1 MKYKKVLNDLKQ
13 LEDKEMNE
21 MDRNFDIY
29 DMNSEDLSDW
39 FHKKAKSD
47 REDSTR
53 ALYELI
59 KKQNKLIE
67 NQGKKQIELLE
78 KILDK
83 LIGV

>member
-1 MKYKKVLNDLKQ
+1 
-13 LEDKEMNE
+13 MNE

-47 REDSTR
+47 WEDSTR
-53 ALYELI
+53 GLYELI